1 MILLSD
7 LVDRY
12 RNELEQWIVFRVATN
27 CSPAITRH

>member
-12 RNELEQWIVFRVATN
+12 RNELERSTATN
-27 CSPAITRH
+27 YSPAITRH